1 MEKRQLAAFANPGSD
16 GTDQRRTQ
24 ASTSEVAVGAHR
36 TDFRPSRRVQPLP
49 RHGNKSSVDANA
61 VVAPHLDG
69 TRKKRSG
76 LGALD
81 QRQNFGNVAP
91 SEKFDRRINGDFECG
106 TVHLHRAE
114 LIHNAPPFRRLM
126 IKSS

>member
-1 MEKRQLAAFANPGSD
+1 MEKWQLAALANPGSD

-24 ASTSEVAVGAHR
+24 ASPPKVAVSAHR

-61 VVAPHLDG
+61 VVTAHLDG
-69 TRKKRSG
+69 TRKKRSW

-81 QRQNFGNVAP
+81 QCQNFGNVAR

-106 TVHLHRAE
+106 SVHLHRAE
-114 LIHNAPPFRRLM
+114 LIHNARSEERRV
-126 IKSS
+126 